1 LEFLFTIGNI
11 FPLQASPLL
20 HPSMIMHFTQDGH
33 TSTLD
38 KLENVFYVCCM
49 LTSSHPVALILL
61 IALFKS
67 FLLFY
72 VSHVSFDELRFLI
85 YELRFSSYKL
95 RVSPPLPVP
104 YSLLSSFNSE
114 LFLLCSAEQISY
126 LNFFH
131 PLFVPYSF
139 FFRRTKTGFRT
150 YSFFHVSK
158 EIAPKSYLPVPPTG
172 NLQSRIPDYL
182 ITRSL
187 FTVHCSQ
194 LSFLFSPSHE

>member
-1 LEFLFTIGNI
+1 MFVVCSPHPI
-11 FPLQASPLL
+11 PLL
-20 HPSMIMHFTQDGH
+20 
-33 TSTLD
+33 
-38 KLENVFYVCCM
+38 
-49 LTSSHPVALILL
+49 SSC
-61 IALFKS
+61 S
-67 FLLFY
+67 
-72 VSHVSFDELRFLI
+72 
-85 YELRFSSYKL
+85 LRFSNHFYYFMYPMFRL
-95 RVSPPLPVP
+95 TNYVFYLTNYVFLLPFLF
-104 YSLLSSFNSE
+104 SIHCSHLLTPNCSSFVPRNK
-114 LFLLCSAEQISY
+114 Y
-126 LNFFH
+126 LTSIFSIH
-131 PLFVPYSF
+131 YSFPIRF

>member
-1 LEFLFTIGNI
+1 
-11 FPLQASPLL
+11 
-20 HPSMIMHFTQDGH
+20 M
-33 TSTLD
+33 
-38 KLENVFYVCCM
+38 FYVCCM
-49 LTSSHPVALILL
+49 LTSSHPAALILL
-61 IALFKS
+61 IALFES

-139 FFRRTKTGFRT
+139 FFEERRLDFAHIP
-150 YSFFHVSK
+150 FFTSPKRLRPNPTCPFHQPATSNPVS
-158 EIAPKSYLPVPPTG
+158 
-172 NLQSRIPDYL
+172 L
-182 ITRSL
+182 IT
-187 FTVHCSQ
+187 
-194 LSFLFSPSHE
+194 